1 MTKPRVLVW
10 EDAAGI
16 IRWNK
21 PHSHIYFK
29 REIARIPTDIEEGF
43 RRHHPLTE
51 ELLIVGSSC
60 GRENHSSWRVGQ
72 LVCYPCSI
80 GGPYTH
86 THMGSVN

>member
-51 ELLIVGSSC
+51 ELLIVDSFC
-60 GRENHSSWRVGQ
+60 GREKSFFLESGSTGMLSMLHWRA
-72 LVCYPCSI
+72 LHT
-80 GGPYTH
+80 YTY
-86 THMGSVN
+86 GKR